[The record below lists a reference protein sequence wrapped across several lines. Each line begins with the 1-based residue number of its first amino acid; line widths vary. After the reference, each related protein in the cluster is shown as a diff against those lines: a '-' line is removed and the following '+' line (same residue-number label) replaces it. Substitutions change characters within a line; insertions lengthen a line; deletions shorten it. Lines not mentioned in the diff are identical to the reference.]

1 MDKASQ
7 PKVSAAYEMLKRWT
21 DIAQTD
27 SFEALGAAAVYKTSV
42 VIWLM
47 LFQRLN
53 PQSSLS
59 DAVLHFTQTAPAE
72 LKTNKRL
79 REGRLSI
86 KTGSYSDAR
95 HRLTLE
101 VAHWF
106 EDRVSASI
114 IDSTAPRFKDRRVF
128 WWTGQPSRSPLHRSF
143 RRRIHQP
150 PINMARAFGQLPM
163 SLWLMNSVPARL
175 CGQRLER
182 CTVKTPF
189 RRHTWLKP

>member
-72 LKTNKRL
+72 LKTSDSARQAVDQDRL
-79 REGRLSI
+79 L
-86 KTGSYSDAR
+86 
-95 HRLTLE
+95 
-101 VAHWF
+101 
-106 EDRVSASI
+106 
-114 IDSTAPRFKDRRVF
+114 
-128 WWTGQPSRSPLHRSF
+128 Q
-143 RRRIHQP
+143 
-150 PINMARAFGQLPM
+150 
-163 SLWLMNSVPARL
+163 
-175 CGQRLER
+175 
-182 CTVKTPF
+182 
-189 RRHTWLKP
+189 

>member
-72 LKTNKRL
+72 LKRT
-79 REGRLSI
+79 
-86 KTGSYSDAR
+86 SD
-95 HRLTLE
+95 
-101 VAHWF
+101 
-106 EDRVSASI
+106 S
-114 IDSTAPRFKDRRVF
+114 
-128 WWTGQPSRSPLHRSF
+128 
-143 RRRIHQP
+143 
-150 PINMARAFGQLPM
+150 ARAGCR
-163 SLWLMNSVPARL
+163 SRPAL
-175 CGQRLER
+175 
-182 CTVKTPF
+182 TVMQGTG
-189 RRHTWLKP
+189 LL